1 MELMNSLR
9 SLYAPYIG
17 SRINFSSRD
26 DLEPAN
32 WCFFSFQN
40 IHLSIKLLFIIFF
53 FELINFEAFL
63 IQEIINLRI
72 LSNDNNKGVF
82 RIERSGKLV
91 SKV

>member
-1 MELMNSLR
+1 M
-9 SLYAPYIG
+9 I
-17 SRINFSSRD
+17 SSRSIG
-26 DLEPAN
+26 A
-32 WCFFSFQN
+32 FFLFKIYICRLN
-40 IHLSIKLLFIIFF
+40 FYLLFFF
-53 FELINFEAFL
+53 FELINFEEFL

>member
-1 MELMNSLR
+1 M
-9 SLYAPYIG
+9 I
-17 SRINFSSRD
+17 SSR
-26 DLEPAN
+26 PIGA
-32 WCFFSFQN
+32 FFLFKIYICRLN
-40 IHLSIKLLFIIFF
+40 FYLLFFF

>member
-1 MELMNSLR
+1 M
-9 SLYAPYIG
+9 I
-17 SRINFSSRD
+17 SSR
-26 DLEPAN
+26 PIGA
-32 WCFFSFQN
+32 FFLFKIYICRLN
-40 IHLSIKLLFIIFF
+40 FYLLFFF
-53 FELINFEAFL
+53 FELINFEEFL